1 MKLQIYPQIHIIE
14 TFIGFRFILLKFIFP
29 LKLSASSVYISLH
42 KLAVFSSS
50 PKVFSFQFW
59 HIFPSNFFFLLLLFL
74 PLHWKSWGSEI
85 KQNKATFE
93 VCMLDVQLDLLIILH
108 ITLIDDLIHISSSS
122 KLQGLFRVALKESK
136 LFSVHTLNT
145 KFLLYVS
152 D

>member
-1 MKLQIYPQIHIIE
+1 
-14 TFIGFRFILLKFIFP
+14 
-29 LKLSASSVYISLH
+29 
-42 KLAVFSSS
+42 
-50 PKVFSFQFW
+50 
-59 HIFPSNFFFLLLLFL
+59 
-74 PLHWKSWGSEI
+74 
-85 KQNKATFE
+85 
-93 VCMLDVQLDLLIILH
+93 MLDVQLDLLIILH